1 MSGKKYLNFNVYD
14 ATLNRLEYIFNEFDN
29 ILVAFSGGKDSSICL
44 NLCYKYAKENNLLNK
59 LAFYHLDYEA
69 QYQYT
74 TDFVKETFNN
84 YKEIKKFWLCLPVKA
99 QCCCNMDGGT
109 WIPWDKEKKEIWCR
123 KMPKNKYIINEY
135 NVPFDFKKG
144 NIDYKV
150 QENFSNWFQNK
161 YGKTAT
167 IIGIRA
173 DESLN
178 RFRAIMKDNP
188 NKYKNQNYINN
199 HNAYI
204 IYDWK
209 VEDIWIANSKFN
221 WKYNKLYDL
230 YYQAGVSI
238 DKMRVA
244 SPFNDCASD
253 TLKLY
258 KAIEPNTWGKL
269 VSRVNGVNFAGIY
282 GGTTAMG
289 WKSIILPKRS
299 YMEKLFKFFIKYF
312 R

>member
-1 MSGKKYLNFNVYD
+1 MNGKKYLNLNVYD
-14 ATLNRLEYIFNEFDN
+14 ATQRRLEYIFNEFDN
-29 ILVAFSGGKDSSICL
+29 ILVAFSGGKDSSVCL
-44 NLCYKYAKENNLLNK
+44 NLCYEYAKKYNLLHK

-74 TDFVKETFNN
+74 TNFVEETFNN
-84 YKEIKKFWLCLPVKA
+84 FKNIKKFWLCLPVSA
-99 QCCCNMDGGT
+99 QCCCNMEGGT
-109 WIPWDKEKKEIWCR
+109 WIPWEKSKETIWCR
-123 KMPKNKYIINEY
+123 KMPTNEFVINEN
-135 NVPFDFKKG
+135 NVPFSFKEG
-144 NIDYKV
+144 EIDYKV
-150 QENFSNWFQNK
+150 QENFSKWFERK

-178 RFRAIMKDNP
+178 RFRAIAKDNP
-188 NKYKNQNYINN
+188 NKYKDKNYINA

-204 IYDWK
+204 IYDWT
-209 VEDIWIANSKFN
+209 VEDIWIANSKFD

-230 YYQAGVSI
+230 YYQAGMNI

-258 KAIEPNTWGKL
+258 KVIEPNTWGKL
-269 VSRVNGVNFAGIY
+269 ISRVNGVNFTGIY

-289 WKSIILPKRS
+289 WKSITLPKRS
-299 YMEKLFKFFIKYF
+299 YMEKLPKFFT
-312 R
+312 